1 MRIIRSAWEEDEESI
16 YSDLSREDLLENDQI
31 SAEEEAFML
40 GWNEAG

>member
-1 MRIIRSAWEEDEESI
+1 MKIIRSAWDEEEEIEI
-16 YSDLSREDLLENDQI
+16 YSEGREDLLENDQI